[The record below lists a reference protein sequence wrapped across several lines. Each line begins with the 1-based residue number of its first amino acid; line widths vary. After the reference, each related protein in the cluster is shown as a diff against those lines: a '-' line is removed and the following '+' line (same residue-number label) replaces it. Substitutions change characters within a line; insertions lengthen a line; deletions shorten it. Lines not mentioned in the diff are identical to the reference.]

1 VFPNFLLPDAGRLEG
16 LTYTIDE
23 PNQHMHLIVCSVQR
37 ESVCPICQQKS
48 GRVHSHYHRT
58 LADLPCTDLR
68 VTLNLQVRRF
78 FCANPRCPRRI
89 FTERLPGIAA
99 PWARRTRRLADTQ
112 AQIGLLAG
120 GSVGEQLSLTLRMP
134 SGDDVLV
141 RLIRRTVPPDALTPR
156 VLGVDDWAIRKG
168 HTYGTILVDLETQQV
183 VDLLPDRESETL
195 AAWLKDH
202 PGVEIISRD
211 RAGAYAKG
219 AMKGAPQAQQ
229 VADRW
234 HLLKNL
240 GEALSKVL
248 EGHTRALK
256 QLSMTDPQPEIL
268 PDGSSIPASPATTSQ
283 KTEGQQQRR
292 ARRYARYEEVRQLHR
307 QGMSLKAIAA
317 QMGLDRKT
325 VRKYITAETFPER
338 QPRVRFSILEP
349 YKAHLIQ
356 RWQQGGCNVRQLFR
370 EIQQLGYPG
379 GLGGVAQFMAE
390 LRRQNGLP
398 AYTRMFADNGQ
409 PLFLLPH
416 PLTPRRA
423 TWLVLSRP
431 ETLQA
436 EDLQLIDQ
444 VRAVHPD
451 VELAIDLAQS
461 FATLV
466 RQHLQEPFDPWLER
480 AKASPLPSFR
490 SFAAGIRRD
499 YAAVRAAIT
508 LTWSN
513 GQTEGQ
519 VNRLKFL
526 KRQMYGRAKFDLLRM
541 RVLLFP

>member
-1 VFPNFLLPDAGRLEG
+1 
-16 LTYTIDE
+16 
-23 PNQHMHLIVCSVQR
+23 M
-37 ESVCPICQQKS
+37 
-48 GRVHSHYHRT
+48 
-58 LADLPCTDLR
+58 
-68 VTLNLQVRRF
+68 
-78 FCANPRCPRRI
+78 
-89 FTERLPGIAA
+89 
-99 PWARRTRRLADTQ
+99 
-112 AQIGLLAG
+112 
-120 GSVGEQLSLTLRMP
+120 
-134 SGDDVLV
+134 LV
-141 RLIRRTVPPDALTPR
+141 RLIRRTAPPVAPTPR

-168 HTYGTILVDLETQQV
+168 HTYGTVLVDLETQQV

-195 AAWLKDH
+195 TTWLKEH

-211 RAGAYAKG
+211 RAGAYAEG
-219 AMKGAPQAQQ
+219 ATKGAPQAQQ

-240 GEALSKVL
+240 GEALLKVL

-256 QLSMTDPQPEIL
+256 QISIADPQSEIPPNASL
-268 PDGSSIPASPATTSQ
+268 SVPIPPLTTSQ
-283 KTEGQQQRR
+283 KTEGHQQRR
-292 ARRYARYEEVRQLHR
+292 ARRVARYEEARQLHR

-325 VRKYITAETFPER
+325 VRKYVTAETLPER

-349 YKAHLIQ
+349 YKEHLIQ

-370 EIQQLGYPG
+370 EIQQQGYPG
-379 GLGGVAQFMAE
+379 GLGVVAQFMAE

-398 AYTRMFADNGQ
+398 PYTRMFTANGQ
-409 PLFLLPH
+409 PLALPLN
-416 PLTPRRA
+416 PLTPRKA

-436 EDLQLIDQ
+436 EDLQLIERI
-444 VRAVHPD
+444 RAVHPD

-461 FATLV
+461 FAMLV
-466 RQHLQEPFDPWLER
+466 RQHLEEPFDPWLER
-480 AKASPLPSFR
+480 AKTSPLPSFR

-499 YAAVRAAIT
+499 YAAVRAAIS
-508 LTWSN
+508 LPWSN

-526 KRQMYGRAKFDLLRM
+526 KRQMYGRAKFDLLRI

>member
-1 VFPNFLLPDAGRLEG
+1 MFPDFLLPDPARLEG
-16 LTYTIDE
+16 LTYTIDD
-23 PNQHMHLIVCSVQR
+23 PNQHMHLTVCSVQS
-37 ESVCPICQQKS
+37 ESTCPICQQKS

-68 VTLNLQVRRF
+68 VTLDLQVRRF
-78 FCANPRCPRRI
+78 FCDHPGCPRRI

-99 PWARRTRRLADTQ
+99 PWARRTSRLADTQ
-112 AQIGLLAG
+112 TQIGLLTG
-120 GSVGEQLSLTLRMP
+120 GSVGEQLSLTLHIP
-134 SGDDVLV
+134 TGDDVLV
-141 RLIRRTVPPDALTPR
+141 RLIRRTAPLVVPTPR

-168 HTYGTILVDLETQQV
+168 HTYGTVLVDLETQRV

-195 AAWLKDH
+195 AAWLKAH

-211 RAGAYAKG
+211 RAGAYAEG
-219 AMKGAPQAQQ
+219 ATEGAPQAQQ

-240 GEALSKVL
+240 GEALLKIL
-248 EGHTRALK
+248 DGHALALK
-256 QLSMTDPQPEIL
+256 QLSTTDPQPKI
-268 PDGSSIPASPATTSQ
+268 PTNGSPIPTSPARASQ
-283 KTEGQQQRR
+283 KTEIQQQRR
-292 ARRYARYEEVRQLHR
+292 ARRYARYEKVRQLHR

-317 QMGLDRKT
+317 QIGLDRKT
-325 VRKYITAETFPER
+325 VRKYITTETFPER
-338 QPRVRFSILEP
+338 QPRARFSILEP
-349 YKAHLIQ
+349 YKAYLIQ

-370 EIQQLGYPG
+370 EIRQQGYPG
-379 GLGGVAQFMAE
+379 GLGVVSLFMAE

-398 AYTRMFADNGQ
+398 PYTRMFTANGQ
-409 PLFLLPH
+409 PLSLPPN
-416 PLTPRRA
+416 PLTPRKA

-436 EDLQLIDQ
+436 EDLQVIDRL
-444 VRAVHPD
+444 RAVHPE

-461 FATLV
+461 FAMMV
-466 RQHLQEPFDPWLER
+466 RQHLEESLDPWLER
-480 AKASPLPSFR
+480 AKTSSLAAFR

-499 YAAVRAAIT
+499 YAAVRSA
-508 LTWSN
+508 LSFLWSN

-526 KRQMYGRAKFDLLRM
+526 KRQMYGRAKFDLLRI

>member
-1 VFPNFLLPDAGRLEG
+1 MFPNFLLPDMARLEG
-16 LTYTIDE
+16 MTYTLDE
-23 PNQHMHLIVCSVQR
+23 PSQQMHLTVCSVQS

-48 GRVHSHYHRT
+48 GRVHSHYYRT

-68 VTLNLQVRRF
+68 VTLTLQVRRF
-78 FCANPRCPRRI
+78 FCDHSGCPRRI
-89 FTERLPGIAA
+89 FTERLPGIVA
-99 PWARRTRRLADTQ
+99 PWARRTSRLADTQ
-112 AQIGLLAG
+112 TEIGLLTG
-120 GSVGEQLSLTLRMP
+120 GSVGEQLSLTLRIP
-134 SGDDVLV
+134 TGDDVLV
-141 RLIRRTVPPDALTPR
+141 RLIRRTIPPVAPTPR
-156 VLGVDDWAIRKG
+156 VLGVDDWAFRKG
-168 HTYGTILVDLETQQV
+168 HTYGTVLVDLETQQV

-211 RAGAYAKG
+211 RAGAYAEG
-219 AMKGAPQAQQ
+219 ATEGAPQAQQ

-240 GEALSKVL
+240 GEALLKVL
-248 EGHTRALK
+248 EVHARDLK
-256 QLSMTDPQPEIL
+256 QLSTTDPQPEI
-268 PDGSSIPASPATTSQ
+268 PTNGSSIPAMTSQ
-283 KTEGQQQRR
+283 KTEIQQQRR

-317 QMGLDRKT
+317 QLGLDRKT

-338 QPRVRFSILEP
+338 QPRARFSILEP

-356 RWQQGGCNVRQLFR
+356 RWQQGGCNIRQLFR
-370 EIQQLGYPG
+370 EIRQQGYPG
-379 GLGGVAQFMAE
+379 GLGVVSQFMAE

-398 AYTRMFADNGQ
+398 PYTRMFTITGQ
-409 PLFLLPH
+409 PLSLPRH
-416 PLTPRRA
+416 PLTPRKA
-423 TWLVLSRP
+423 TWLVISRP

-436 EDLQLIDQ
+436 EDLQLIDRL
-444 VRAVHPD
+444 RAVHPE
-451 VELAIDLAQS
+451 VELAIELAQS
-461 FATLV
+461 FAIMV
-466 RQHLQEPFDPWLER
+466 RQHLEESLDPWLER
-480 AKASPLPSFR
+480 AKTSSLAAFR

-499 YAAVRAAIT
+499 YAAVRAAFS
-508 LTWSN
+508 LLWSN

-526 KRQMYGRAKFDLLRM
+526 KRQMYGRAKFDLLRI